1 MFSYHCGDYNNLEKM
16 VVPTI
21 QQLVVELMTMQVVIM
36 VKMVLMIHQVV
47 IMVKIMVKMVVLVA
61 SLPSTPLRSK
71 ERE

>member
-16 VVPTI
+16 VVPTV
-21 QQLVVELMTMQVVIM
+21 QQLVVELMMMQVVIM

-47 IMVKIMVKMVVLVA
+47 IMVKVVVLVA